1 MSDQRQVL
9 VNAEDLEKL
18 IQAATTLSAAAV
30 SLASSASAQRA
41 DSEIGSFVRIC
52 EELEPEGLENRRS
65 VWESQF
71 NRLAEDGLPEVPE
84 QLLEFGRY
92 CLPVSTFTAHS
103 RVFEAFRA
111 GFWARVALD
120 CVVPYHRIEQA
131 PRVPAHWIVLRVG
144 GHKAPARFENQTSFE
159 QYVRGASDNVLIYE
173 AFQNIA
179 EVHIFCHAA
188 RIFLPQCLV
197 WRSNH

>member
-1 MSDQRQVL
+1 MSEQRKVV

-18 IQAATTLSAAAV
+18 VQAATSLSAAAV
-30 SLASSASAQRA
+30 ALASSASSQIP
-41 DSEIGSFVRIC
+41 EGGVGSFVRISG
-52 EELEPEGLENRRS
+52 EIEPEGLDKRAQ
-65 VWESQF
+65 VWESKF
-71 NRLAEDGLPEVPE
+71 NRIAEDGPPEVPE

-92 CLPVSTFTAHS
+92 CLPVSSYTAHI
-103 RVFEAFRA
+103 RVGEAFRG

-120 CVVPYHRIEQA
+120 CVVPYQRISPP
-131 PRVPAHWIVLRVG
+131 PRVASHWIVLRVG
-144 GHKAPARFENQTSFE
+144 GHKPRARFENQTSFE
-159 QYVRGASDNVLIYE
+159 QYVAGASENVLVYE

>member
-9 VNAEDLEKL
+9 VNAEDLETL
-18 IQAATTLSAAAV
+18 IQAATSLSAAAV

-41 DSEIGSFVRIC
+41 DTEIGSFVRIS
-52 EELEPEGLENRRS
+52 EELEPEGLENRRF

-71 NRLAEDGLPEVPE
+71 NRIAEDGPPEVPE

-92 CLPVSTFTAHS
+92 CLPVSTFTAHN
-103 RVFEAFRA
+103 RVCEAFRA

-120 CVVPYHRIEQA
+120 CVIPYKRIEQT

-144 GHKAPARFENQTSFE
+144 GHKPAARFENQTSFE
-159 QYVRGASDNVLIYE
+159 HYVRGASDNVLIYE